1 MLNASAGRAMLTMEI
16 NPQSSEPTGSPMSNH
31 VARIRKGSFIKKTP
45 LALEL
50 LYLIGVAWHRG
61 LDQRVQSGADI

>member
-1 MLNASAGRAMLTMEI
+1 
-16 NPQSSEPTGSPMSNH
+16 MSNH